1 MSEDEAI
8 RSGYREGKDKRSEE
22 IVMKRYVALLKETFS
37 EWNSHEAPRMG
48 AALAFYSVLS
58 LAPLVILVV
67 GICAL
72 VFGASGAKTQIL
84 EQFRGMVGDQ
94 GAAAIETVLKSAQK
108 PSSGIVASVFGLIT
122 LLFGASG
129 VFLEL
134 RAALNKLWDAEQ
146 PTTASGIWAFIKD
159 RFLSIGMVL
168 AIGFLLLVSLV
179 ISAGLGAAGKFVS
192 NFAVLPPVVWEIFNF
207 VISLVI
213 VAAVFGLILRFIS
226 SIRLPWKDIGIGAA
240 LTAVLFTIGKTAI
253 GLYLGKASV
262 GSAYGAAGSLV
273 VLVVWIYYSAQI
285 FFFGAMFTRVY
296 AKGHGWEPQKAPNAE
311 REVSQPAGA
320 GPRLDTGPRPRRT
333 AESPSVF
340 AKITSALLVL
350 VTFFRKRHRV

>member
-1 MSEDEAI
+1 MAQSERPQD
-8 RSGYREGKDKRSEE
+8 RRNR
-22 IVMKRYVALLKETFS
+22 MKRYIDLLKQTFN
-37 EWNSHEAPRMG
+37 EWNHHEAPRMG

-72 VFGASGAKTQIL
+72 VFGTSGAQTQIL
-84 EQFRGMVGDQ
+84 NQFRELVGDQ

-108 PSSGIVASVFGLIT
+108 PTSGIIASIFGLIT
-122 LLFGASG
+122 LLLGASG

-134 RAALNKLWDAEQ
+134 RAVLNKLWDAEQ
-146 PTTASGIWAFIKD
+146 PNTASGIWAFIKD
-159 RFLSIGMVL
+159 RFLSVGIVL

-179 ISAGLGAAGKFVS
+179 ISAALGTAGKFFS
-192 NFAVLPPVVWEIFNF
+192 NLGFLPPVVWEVFNF
-207 VISLVI
+207 IVSLAA
-213 VAAVFGLILRFIS
+213 VAAMFGLILRFIPN
-226 SIRLPWKDIGIGAA
+226 IRLPWSDIGIGSA
-240 LTAVLFTIGKTAI
+240 LTAVLFTIGKTII

-296 AKGHGWEPQKAPNAE
+296 ATAHGWEPVRAPGAE
-311 REVSQPAGA
+311 FRQPEGA
-320 GPRLDTGPRPRRT
+320 RPRIYAAGQARRQ
-333 AESPSVF
+333 AESASVF
-340 AKITSALLVL
+340 AEIAAALLVL
-350 VTFFRKRHRV
+350 VTFLRKRHRA